1 MTSDVT
7 ERTGA
12 GGPRAGGTSPS
23 FAGKSVLVVGLGR
36 SGLAASEVL
45 RRYECSVTATDT
57 SLKSDLNPEARA
69 LEEQGVRLA
78 LGGHDPALLKGKELI
93 VLSPGVPRAI
103 PLIQEALK
111 QGIPVLSEI
120 EIAWELARAPIVAV
134 TGTNGKSTV
143 VTLLGKIMAA
153 AGFETAVAG
162 NIGIPLCAVAESVP
176 PDGVIVAEISSF
188 QLESVEKFHAKVA
201 VLLNITPDHL
211 DRYPDVESYTA
222 AKARVFAN
230 QTPSDFAVLNAD
242 DPAQKVFAATLG
254 AKILSFS
261 FTERKVQ
268 HGAFVRGTSF
278 WFRDSAGEWEIT
290 GVDDVPLKGPHNI
303 ANVMA
308 CVCASAAAGVRPEQM
323 KRPIEE
329 FRGLEHRLEDVA
341 EIDGVAFVN
350 DSKATNVDSMKYA
363 LLSFERPVVLIAGG
377 KDKGGNF
384 CKLAQLASQK
394 VKALVLIGQAADKIK
409 SSWPSVK
416 SSKAGSM
423 EEAVATGLRL
433 SSPGDVVLLAPGCA
447 SFDMFKDFEH
457 RGRVFKEAVHAL
469 ARTGAGSGGSE
480 KEGQNR
486 KAGGGSCA

>member
-1 MTSDVT
+1 MSEVRTVTSDGT
-7 ERTGA
+7 EKAGSDRT
-12 GGPRAGGTSPS
+12 RARAVAPS

-45 RRYECSVTATDT
+45 RRYDCDVTATDT
-57 SLKSDLNPEARA
+57 SPKSELEPEARA
-69 LEEQGVRLA
+69 LEEQGVRLV
-78 LGGHDPALLKGKELI
+78 LGGHDSALLKGKQLI
-93 VLSPGVPRAI
+93 VLSPGVPRTI
-103 PLIQEALK
+103 PLVQEALRH
-111 QGIPVLSEI
+111 GIPVLSEI
-120 EIAWELARAPIVAV
+120 EVAWELSRAPIVAV

-143 VTLLGKIMAA
+143 VTLLGKIVAA
-153 AGFETAVAG
+153 AGFEVAVAG
-162 NIGIPLCAVAESVP
+162 NIGIPLCAVAESIP
-176 PDGVIVAEISSF
+176 PEGVIVAEISSF
-188 QLESVEKFHAKVA
+188 QLESVDRFHAKVA

-261 FTERKVQ
+261 FAERKVR
-268 HGAFVRGTSF
+268 HGAFVRGKSF
-278 WFRDSAGEWEIT
+278 WFRDANGETEIT

-308 CVCASAAAGVRPEQM
+308 CVCASAAAGVAPAAM
-323 KRPIEE
+323 KTPIEE
-329 FRGLEHRLEDVA
+329 FKGLEHRLEEVA
-341 EIDGVAFVN
+341 EIDRVMFVN

-363 LLSFERPVVLIAGG
+363 LLSFEKPVVLIAGG

-384 CKLAQLASQK
+384 AKLASLASEK
-394 VKALVLIGQAADKIK
+394 VKALVLIGQAAEKIK
-409 SSWPSVK
+409 SSWPSIK
-416 SSKAGSM
+416 AHAAGSM
-423 EEAVATGLRL
+423 EEAVATALKLAG
-433 SSPGDVVLLAPGCA
+433 PDEVVLLAPGCA

-469 ARTGAGSGGSE
+469 ARTGAGSDGPN
-480 KEGQNR
+480 K
-486 KAGGGSCA
+486 

>member
-1 MTSDVT
+1 MTPNDT
-7 ERTGA
+7 ENTGA
-12 GGPRAGGTSPS
+12 ARPRAEQASPS
-23 FAGKSVLVVGLGR
+23 FAGKNVLVVGLGR

-45 RRYECSVTATDT
+45 RRYGCSVTATDK

-69 LEEQGVRLA
+69 LEEQGVKLA
-78 LGGHDPALLKGKELI
+78 LGGHDLALLKGKELI

-103 PLIQEALK
+103 PLIAEAVERR
-111 QGIPVLSEI
+111 IPVLSEI

-143 VTLLGKIMAA
+143 VTLLGKIAAA

-188 QLESVEKFHAKVA
+188 QLESVDKFHAKVA

-211 DRYPDVESYTA
+211 DRYPDVEAYTA

-242 DPAQKVFAATLG
+242 DSAQKPFAATLS

-261 FTERKVQ
+261 FTDRKVE
-268 HGAFVRGTSF
+268 HGAFVRGSSF
-278 WFRDSAGEWEIT
+278 WYRDSSGESQIIA
-290 GVDDVPLKGPHNI
+290 VDDVPLRGPHNI

-308 CVCASAAAGVRPEQM
+308 CVCAAAAAGVRPEQM

-341 EIDGVAFVN
+341 EIDGVTFVN
-350 DSKATNVDSMKYA
+350 DSKATNVDSLKYA
-363 LLSFERPVVLIAGG
+363 LLSFDRPVVLIAGG

-384 CKLAQLASQK
+384 SELARLASQK
-394 VKALVLIGQAADKIK
+394 VKAMVLIGQAAEKIK
-409 SSWPSVK
+409 NSWPSIE
-416 SSKAGSM
+416 SQKAGSM
-423 EEAVATGLRL
+423 EEAVAAGLRL
-433 SSPGDVVLLAPGCA
+433 SKPGDVVLLAPGCA
-447 SFDMFKDFEH
+447 SFDMFRDFEH

-480 KEGQNR
+480 ERGR
-486 KAGGGSCA
+486 GREAGGGSRA